1 MYKRIKLFIAFSI
14 CIPALLNTA
23 NAQRS
28 NYTEDDI
35 IIMRSQE
42 DVCRNIMMLLEE
54 KNVDSALYYFHK
66 KDKATKTKLTDVAN
80 TIQQYKGKF
89 TFEIS
94 PDAVSEQENHYYCK
108 YTTDEGVTVK
118 YRVDFAFGRFDK
130 DYKVDRIIESKPKTP
145 APKTKNKNKNKK

>member
-14 CIPALLNTA
+14 CIPALLSTA

-66 KDKATKTKLTDVAN
+66 KDKVTKTKLTEVAN

-118 YRVDFAFGRFDK
+118 YRIDFAFGRFDK
-130 DYKVDRIIESKPKTP
+130 DYKVDRIVEAKPKSP
-145 APKTKNKNKNKK
+145 APKNKNKK

>member
-1 MYKRIKLFIAFSI
+1 MYKRIKLLVAFAAFIM
-14 CIPALLNTA
+14 ALCHTA
-23 NAQRS
+23 SAQRS

-66 KDKATKTKLTDVAN
+66 KDKAIKKKLTDISTA
-80 TIQQYKGKF
+80 IQQYKGKF

-130 DYKVDRIIESKPKTP
+130 DYKVDRIVESKPKTP

>member
-1 MYKRIKLFIAFSI
+1 MYKRIKLFIAFSF
-14 CIPALLNTA
+14 CITALLHTA

-42 DVCRNIMMLLEE
+42 DVCRTIMKLLED
-54 KNVDSALYYFHK
+54 KNVDSALHYFHK
-66 KDKATKTKLTDVAN
+66 KDKVTKTKLTEISTA
-80 TIQQYKGKF
+80 IQQYKEKF

-130 DYKVDRIIESKPKTP
+130 EYKIDRIVESKPKSP
-145 APKTKNKNKNKK
+145 APKNKNKK